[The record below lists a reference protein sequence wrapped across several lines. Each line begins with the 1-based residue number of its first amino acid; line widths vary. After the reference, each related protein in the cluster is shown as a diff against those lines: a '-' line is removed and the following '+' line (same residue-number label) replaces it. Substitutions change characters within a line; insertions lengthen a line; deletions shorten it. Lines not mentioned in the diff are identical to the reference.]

1 MYPTKKSLWFIALG
15 GIGPLLVL
23 VMGIPYLLGWVLPFA
38 VLAILVS
45 DRILGTKL
53 RLRVRRNV
61 ANVLSVGTGNR
72 VALLFK
78 NLSGYAVNI
87 NVSDGAPMDGEV
99 DKALLQL
106 KLQRGES
113 GKAAYYFTPHK
124 RGRFTFSGVTAQAES
139 RLGFWVIQQQF
150 DLTHE
155 VQVYPDIEAINQFEL
170 LAQKNSLAE
179 LGYLSTRMKG
189 DGHEFERMR
198 DYRPGDEPRK
208 VDWKT
213 TARLQRLI
221 VREMGQDRNQNV
233 FFMID
238 MGRLMQQTTDGL
250 SHFDYALNTAII
262 LSHIAQK
269 KGDNIGAILFSDK
282 VKKYVPLRKGPTAVD
297 ALIMAAYD
305 MEPEPVATNYSNA
318 FKHVMANV
326 NKRSLLLLM
335 THMGKGEEQRLIRTY
350 ASFLGRQH
358 LPLCLFFKEPSLER
372 ACEQIPQSARDAFEV
387 AAAAD
392 LMLDRM
398 ESLSRLR
405 HSRVLA
411 LDSLPGQY
419 SATAINHYLDIKAR
433 NLL

>member
-1 MYPTKKSLWFIALG
+1 MYPTKKSLWLLALG
-15 GIGPLLVL
+15 SVGPALIPFAGV
-23 VMGIPYLLGWVLPFA
+23 PYLVGWLLPFA
-38 VLAILVS
+38 VIVVLLS
-45 DRILGTKL
+45 DRVLGT
-53 RLRVRRNV
+53 RLKFRVRRQLGK
-61 ANVLSVGTGNR
+61 VLSVGTGNR
-72 VALLFK
+72 VALTLK
-78 NLSGYAVNI
+78 NLSGHGVVI
-87 NVSDGAPMDGEV
+87 EVVDEAPHEGEV
-99 DKALLQL
+99 DRDSLQMNIPN
-106 KLQRGES
+106 GDV
-113 GKAAYYFTPHK
+113 GKGVYWFTPHR
-124 RGRFTFSGVTAQAES
+124 RGRFEFTGVKLQSSS
-139 RLGFWVIQQQF
+139 RLGFWFVQQRF
-150 DLTHE
+150 DVRDE

-170 LAQKNSLAE
+170 LAQKNSLSE
-179 LGYLSTRMKG
+179 LGYLSTRHRG

-198 DYRPGDEPRK
+198 DYRAGDDPRK

-297 ALIMAAYD
+297 ALLMAAFD
-305 MEPEPVATNYSNA
+305 LEPERVATNYSNA

-326 NKRSLLLLM
+326 NKRCLLLLM
-335 THMGKGEEQRLIRTY
+335 THLGKGEEQRLIRTY
-350 ASFLGRQH
+350 ASYLGRQH
-358 LPLCLFFKEPSLER
+358 LPLCLFFREPSLER
-372 ACEQIPQSARDAFEV
+372 ASAQVPHTAREAFEV

-405 HSRVLA
+405 HARVLA
-411 LDSLPGQY
+411 LDALPGQY

>member
-1 MYPTKKSLWFIALG
+1 MYPTKKSLWLLALG
-15 GIGPLLVL
+15 GVGPALVP
-23 VMGIPYLLGWVLPFA
+23 VAGIPYLMGWILPFA
-38 VLAILVS
+38 AMAILLS
-45 DRILGTKL
+45 DRVLGT
-53 RLRVRRNV
+53 RLQFRVRRQL

-72 VALLFK
+72 VVLTLK
-78 NLSGYAVNI
+78 NLSGYAVSIDVVDEAPAEGDVDRELLHMNI
-87 NVSDGAPMDGEV
+87 G
-99 DKALLQL
+99 
-106 KLQRGES
+106 RGDVCRSE
-113 GKAAYYFTPHK
+113 YWFTPHR
-124 RGRFTFSGVTAQAES
+124 RGRFEFTGVRLQTLS
-139 RLGFWVIQQQF
+139 RLGFWYVQQRF
-150 DLTHE
+150 EVRNE

-170 LAQKNSLAE
+170 LAQKNSLSE
-179 LGYLSTRMKG
+179 LGYLSTRHKG

-198 DYRPGDEPRK
+198 DYRAGDDPRK

-269 KGDNIGAILFSDK
+269 KGDNIGAILFSDR

-297 ALIMAAYD
+297 ALIMAAFD
-305 MEPEPVATNYSNA
+305 MEPEAVATNYSHA

-335 THMGKGEEQRLIRTY
+335 THLGKGEEQRLIRTY
-350 ASFLGRQH
+350 ASYLGRQH

-372 ACEQIPQSARDAFEV
+372 AGEQIPQTVREAFEV
-387 AAAAD
+387 AAASD
-392 LMLDRM
+392 LMLERM
-398 ESLSRLR
+398 DSLSRLR
-405 HSRVLA
+405 HARVLA
-411 LDSLPGQY
+411 LDALPGQY

>member
-1 MYPTKKSLWFIALG
+1 MYPTKKSLWLIALG
-15 GIGPLLVL
+15 GVGPLLVPL
-23 VMGIPYLLGWVLPFA
+23 LGVPYLLGWILPFIGVA
-38 VLAILVS
+38 VMVS
-45 DRILGTKL
+45 DRILGT
-53 RLRVRRNV
+53 RLNLKVRRNV

-72 VALLFK
+72 VEVVVK
-78 NLSGYAVNI
+78 NLGGFTVAIDV
-87 NVSDGAPMDGEV
+87 VDEAPLEGEV
-99 DKALLQL
+99 DRENLLMT
-106 KLQRGES
+106 LQRGEAS
-113 GKAAYYFTPHK
+113 KSVYYFTPHR
-124 RGRFTFSGVTAQAES
+124 RGRYTFLGVKVQAKS
-139 RLGFWVIQQQF
+139 RLGFWFVQQLHDMRQ
-150 DLTHE
+150 D

-170 LAQKNSLAE
+170 LAQKNSLSE

-198 DYRPGDEPRK
+198 DYRSGDEPRK

-213 TARLQRLI
+213 TARLGRLI

-282 VKKYVPLRKGPTAVD
+282 VKKYIPLRKGPTAVD

-305 MEPEPVATNYSNA
+305 MEPESVATNYSNA

-335 THMGKGEEQRLIRTY
+335 THMGKGEEQRLVRTY
-350 ASFLGRQH
+350 ASYLGRQH

-372 ACEQIPQSARDAFEV
+372 AVEHVPQTAREAFEV

-405 HSRVLA
+405 HARVLA
-411 LDSLPGQY
+411 LDALPGQY